1 MKIERSSVRPGRW
14 LLALVVWWVSGC
26 GPGGAAVELSQT
38 ATPRSGAVPAAV
50 DRHRVRAMKQ
60 QQIWRL
66 LEGPAPPTP
75 RRFPTVTAT
84 LAGAVV
90 FGGRDAAGAPVG
102 DPWRWD
108 GETWHALAQADAPS
122 ARTGHA
128 ATALPTGLC
137 VWGGRDGGG
146 LRDDGACW
154 DATANRWTATPT
166 VSAPSPRTDAACA
179 WDGARLV
186 LFGGADEEGE
196 TFADGATWAPGA
208 GRWEPLPAG
217 PRARR
222 RALFASA
229 DGSPESGAGLVLGG
243 GVGEALA
250 LGAEDAALWQGAAA
264 RWVPLDRAAVPPAQE
279 GPLWVAT
286 DHGPVVLGR
295 DAAVRFDPTTARWV
309 PLPTQAMPSVR
320 YGAAV
325 VAAPGAVLVWG
336 GRDATGL
343 RGDGAVL
350 DLRAG
355 RWLPLPEGPAPR
367 QDAVLVAVGAR
378 ALLLWGAD
386 DAGLRT
392 EAWALDLDALGVTAR
407 GP

>member
-1 MKIERSSVRPGRW
+1 MKGERSSMRAGRW
-14 LLALVVWWVSGC
+14 ILALVAGAASGC
-26 GPGGAAVELSQT
+26 GPGGVPVEVTLT
-38 ATPRSGAVPAAV
+38 ATPRPGAVPAAV
-50 DRHRVRAMKQ
+50 EGHSVRAMKQ
-60 QQIWRL
+60 QEIWRL
-66 LEGPAPPTP
+66 LERPAPPSP

-84 LAGAVV
+84 RAGAVV

-102 DPWRWD
+102 DGWRWD
-108 GETWHALAQADAPS
+108 GEAWHALAQADAPS
-122 ARTGHA
+122 ARTGHT

-137 VWGGRDGGG
+137 IWGGRDGGG

-154 DATANRWTATPT
+154 DAAANRWTATPT
-166 VSAPSPRTDAACA
+166 ASAPSPRTDAACA

-196 TFADGATWAPGA
+196 TFADGATWLPGA
-208 GRWEPLPAG
+208 SHWEPLPAG

-229 DGSPESGAGLVLGG
+229 DGSPAAGAGLVLGG
-243 GVGEALA
+243 GVGESLA
-250 LGAEDAALWQGAAA
+250 LGAEDAALWQGATA
-264 RWVPLDRAAVPPAQE
+264 RWAALDRSAVPPAEE
-279 GPLWVAT
+279 GPLWIAT
-286 DHGPVVLGR
+286 DLGPVVLGR
-295 DAAVRFDPTTARWV
+295 DAALRFDATTARWV
-309 PLPTQAMPSVR
+309 SLPTQGMPTVR

-355 RWLPLPEGPAPR
+355 RWLPLPAGPAPR

-386 DAGLRT
+386 DAGLRAD
-392 EAWALDLDALGVTAR
+392 AWALDLDALGVTAR